1 MNEKHNASKKYI
13 FIENYSNKNH
23 AGSKATND
31 ITKILLGNGYS
42 PLYAFK
48 FIPSHYDLASKK
60 VTGCS
65 SNKIISKIKT
75 AIITLFSYVNIIFIY
90 LKIKNNSTL
99 FIQYPFIQLRI
110 KPEWQNFIFSIFK
123 KKNITIEV
131 IIHDL
136 DGLRQNN
143 PRIEIRDIKLFYM
156 CSKIICH
163 NETMKNFLITSGVD
177 NKNIRTINF
186 FDYLHSADIIPE
198 HKKDEPIA
206 FCGNLK
212 KAKFIKDLDICLK
225 TKKINFYGIKDN
237 NVKFPVCGKYM
248 GLEDSFTL
256 PSKIQGSWGLVWDGE
271 SIKSCENNFGEYL
284 VINSPHK
291 VSLYLV
297 SRLPVIIWKESA
309 LAFLIE
315 KYNLGI
321 TVNSLDEI
329 ENKINAVSEDGY
341 QKIIES
347 IEIWARKIE
356 NGEMILEELREIEKN
371 ETEMPGNQ

>member
-1 MNEKHNASKKYI
+1 MSGTHDISKKYI

-31 ITKILLGNGYS
+31 ITKILLENDYS
-42 PLYAFK
+42 PLYALK
-48 FIPSHYDLASKK
+48 IMPSHYDLAAKESSKLSK
-60 VTGCS
+60 
-65 SNKIISKIKT
+65 NKIISKIKT
-75 AIITLFSYVNIIFIY
+75 AVITFFSYINIIIIF
-90 LKIKNNSTL
+90 LKIKKNSII

-110 KPEWQNFIFSIFK
+110 KPEWQNFIFRIFRQ
-123 KKNITIEV
+123 KNISIEL

-136 DGLRQNN
+136 DGLRRNDL
-143 PRIEIRDIKLFYM
+143 RIEIRDIKLFYL

-163 NETMKNFLITSGVD
+163 NETMKNFLITAGVD
-177 NKNIRTINF
+177 EEKIRTINF
-186 FDYLHSADIIPE
+186 FDYLHSKETCPT
-198 HKKDEPIA
+198 HKKEDPIA

-212 KAKFIKDLDICLK
+212 KSKFIKDLDSCLK
-225 TKKINFYGIKDN
+225 TKRINFYGFTDSSVI
-237 NVKFPVCGKYM
+237 FPKCGQYQ
-248 GLEDSFTL
+248 GLKDSFTL
-256 PSKIQGSWGLVWDGE
+256 PSKIEGSWGLVWDGE

-297 SRLPVIIWKESA
+297 SRLPVIIWKDSA

-329 ENKINAVSEDGY
+329 ENKIKSVSEDEY
-341 QKIIES
+341 QKIIKN

-356 NGEMILEELREIEKN
+356 DGEMILGGLEGEK
-371 ETEMPGNQ
+371 